1 MKMKTFK
8 VFLLGSI
15 FLLLSSCAFS
25 TSTVKIDY
33 VPQDYSVH
41 VDSSNSIFVQKLS
54 DVRGVEPTLLSY
66 KGVQYKTSGKYVTD
80 REISDILTDALQ
92 GVLTKMGYHLVENG
106 SNVTLKGDILK
117 IDSQVLMGFWSGEM
131 EATIQLSLKLIDS
144 KSGAIIWDEV
154 LTGNGKKTGLQIDRE
169 EHRKE
174 VTEKALDSLMTK
186 IATSTS
192 LRDAVAKSQPKML

>member
-1 MKMKTFK
+1 MKAFRC
-8 VFLLGSI
+8 FLLGSI

-41 VDSSNSIFVQKLS
+41 VDSSNSIFVQKLN

-80 REISDILTDALQ
+80 REISDILTDAIK
-92 GVLTKMGYHLVENG
+92 GVLTKIGYHLVESG
-106 SNVTLKGDILK
+106 GNVTLKGDILRV
-117 IDSQVLMGFWSGEM
+117 DTQVLMGFWSGDM
-131 EATIQLSLKLIDS
+131 EATIQLSLKLVDN

-154 LTGNGKKTGLQIDRE
+154 ICGNGKKTGLQVDRE
-169 EHRKE
+169 GHRKE
-174 VTEKALDSLMTK
+174 VTEKALNDLMTK

-192 LRDAVAKSQPKML
+192 LREAFAKSQLKML